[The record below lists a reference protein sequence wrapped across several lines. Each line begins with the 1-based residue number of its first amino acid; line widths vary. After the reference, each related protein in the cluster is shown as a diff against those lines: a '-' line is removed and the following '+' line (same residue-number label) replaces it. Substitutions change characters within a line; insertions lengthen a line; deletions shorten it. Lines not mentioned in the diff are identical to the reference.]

1 MSEKFIIDT
10 IDKKSQQ
17 LNITNE
23 INYILEIGTNKGYKA
38 VELAQRF
45 PNAQIIGVEAN
56 PFLIEEI
63 NQNTRNFSNIKVF
76 NFGAS
81 DENNEL
87 NFYISKTSNTGTS
100 SFLEKTGGYDHVE
113 NLQFHVPI
121 KVKTKRLDEFLNE
134 INIPKIDILW
144 MDIQGFEGKALN
156 GLGNFLNNIKIIYS
170 EITYKSIYK
179 DQILFDKFDYKL
191 LQHNFSCIYRDYKC
205 NDFWGDAIY
214 MNNILRNREQTL

>member
-1 MSEKFIIDT
+1 
-10 IDKKSQQ
+10 
-17 LNITNE
+17 
-23 INYILEIGTNKGYKA
+23 
-38 VELAQRF
+38 
-45 PNAQIIGVEAN
+45 
-56 PFLIEEI
+56 
-63 NQNTRNFSNIKVF
+63 
-76 NFGAS
+76 
-81 DENNEL
+81 
-87 NFYISKTSNTGTS
+87 
-100 SFLEKTGGYDHVE
+100 
-113 NLQFHVPI
+113 LQFHVPI